1 MTPTRLTCGAAM
13 VLWSLSS
20 CGGSD
25 LASGPELPV
34 ASVTITPN
42 NLRIAPNAT
51 VQLEAITRDS
61 TGATLAGRQVTW
73 SSSDEAVTTVSSK
86 GLVTGVAAGNAT
98 ITATSEGKSE
108 TAAVEV
114 GVEGEGS
121 VSTVVVSPAGATIAA
136 SETVQLDATTLDA
149 QGNELTDRVVEWS
162 SSNPDVA
169 SVTETGLVTGVADG
183 TAIVVATSEGQSGS
197 ATITVGVASAGEH
210 WTMEEDVRDNA
221 IGYSCHNI
229 QALTLSQ
236 TGSTFIGTNVQT
248 GTCTLAG
255 ETFDNSGTFEIT
267 SGQIAGNAVTFTEPG
282 AVPCT
287 YSGTIEPSGAMGGTV
302 SCQGSIGVIDL
313 NVTGTWHAVKLE
325 QGRSPSSAR
334 VGELRSA
341 VVR

>member
-1 MTPTRLTCGAAM
+1 MA
-13 VLWSLSS
+13 LWSLSS

-34 ASVTITPN
+34 ASVSITPSSS
-42 NLRIAPNAT
+42 RIVPNAT
-51 VQLEAITRDS
+51 VQLEATTRDS
-61 TGATLAGRQVTW
+61 TGATLSGRQVTW
-73 SSSDEAVTTVSSK
+73 SSSDEGVTTVSSK

-108 TAAVEV
+108 TASVEV
-114 GVEGEGS
+114 GVEGES
-121 VSTVVVSPAGATIAA
+121 LVSSVVVSPAGATIAA
-136 SETVQLDATTLDA
+136 SETVQLDAATLDA
-149 QGNELTDRVVEWS
+149 QGNELTDRLVEWS
-162 SSNPDVA
+162 SSNPDIA

-183 TAIVVATSEGQSGS
+183 TAIIVATSEGQSGS
-197 ATITVGVASAGEH
+197 ATITVGVASPGEH
-210 WTMEEDVRDNA
+210 WTLEEDVRDNA

-236 TGSTFIGTNVQT
+236 TGSTFVGTNVQT

-255 ETFDNSGTFEIT
+255 ESFDNSGTFEIT
-267 SGQIAGNAVTFTEPG
+267 GGQISGNAVTFTEPG
-282 AVPCT
+282 AVPCI

-302 SCQGSIGVIDL
+302 SCQGSIGVTDL

-325 QGRSPSSAR
+325 QGQARSGLR
-334 VGELRSA
+334 VVKLHGA